1 MKQQSITSL
10 PPSPEAEQRSRMIKY
25 SVAMGVRLVCIVA
38 MLFARDWWLVVCAVG
53 AIALPYFAVVIA
65 NVGSPVRRSAVERPG
80 AILPAQ
86 PRADASGTGSGSASA
101 DADPTTGPTH
111 EDSTRPAGPAASGTP
126 GGPGEGAPR

>member
-25 SVAMGVRLVCIVA
+25 SVAMGVRIVCIIA

-65 NVGSPVRRSAVERPG
+65 NVGSPVRRGTVEGPG
-80 AILPAQ
+80 AIVPLRSRSDAAGEPA
-86 PRADASGTGSGSASA
+86 PGASA
-101 DADPTTGPTH
+101 PADGAGSSSQT
-111 EDSTRPAGPAASGTP
+111 GPAASDTDDAPDAP
-126 GGPGEGAPR
+126 GRDEDAR